1 MRNLISCL
9 LAAVSLPLAARAI
22 DTAALKE
29 KCTDKL
35 EQLAE
40 KMIPQKELNEAMGFF
55 GPVTKKYL
63 PVFQT
68 FNGEYLASTNKLAVV
83 RKYMPQADSALKEAR
98 EMKVPAKYEQ
108 QKAKYL
114 RMVESFLALVKLM
127 LRFGA

>member
-1 MRNLISCL
+1 MRNLTLCL
-9 LAAVSLPLAARAI
+9 LAAVLLPLTVRAI
-22 DTAALKE
+22 DTAAIKE
-29 KCTDKL
+29 TCAAKL

-63 PVFQT
+63 PVFQA

-98 EMKVPAKYEQ
+98 AMKVPAKYES
-108 QKAKYL
+108 QKAKYI
-114 RMVESFLALVKLM
+114 RMADSFLVLVKLT